1 MAMSPTKTTVNV
13 EVTPKLKQGSE
24 TYCEIDAASGSGQF
38 VKGGIIKLRKSGAGY
53 EVKFKL
59 MSPATLGGDDH
70 CWKPD
75 DDRLRAEDGC
85 AATVSSA
92 FWSHRGACP
101 TSAMQDSQ
109 VKNVTISG
117 DVLTVEIVPDGSPN
131 AIHYSLNFAD
141 GTSFDPIIIHT

>member
-1 MAMSPTKTTVNV
+1 MSPTKTTVNV
-13 EVTPKLKQGSE
+13 EVTPKLKQGGES
-24 TYCEIDAASGSGQF
+24 YCEIDAASGSGHF
-38 VKGGIIKLRKSGAGY
+38 VKGGIIKLDKSGAEY
-53 EVKFKL
+53 EVNFKL
-59 MSPATLGGDDH
+59 MSGASIEGDDH

-75 DDRLRAEDGC
+75 DERLSAEDGC

-101 TSAMQDSQ
+101 TGPIQDNQ
-109 VKNVTISG
+109 VKNVTIAG
-117 DVLTVEIVPDGSPN
+117 DVLTVEIVPDGSKN